1 MNRVKRCLV
10 PGVWALVVSLLVAV
24 PAAAAGA
31 DESAAA
37 RRHTSLTTLSAA
49 TLETL
54 QPSLDRAT
62 QSTGS
67 GDPASSFFK
76 TKKGVLVIV
85 LVGGGFAYA
94 LYSKEHDRVLSQ
106 IR

>member
-1 MNRVKRCLV
+1 MNRVKRRLA
-10 PGVWALVVSLLVAV
+10 PGVWAIVASLLVTV

-31 DESAAA
+31 DDSAAA
-37 RRHTSLTTLSAA
+37 RRQSSLTTLSAA
-49 TLETL
+49 TLKTL
-54 QPSLDRAT
+54 QPSMDRAT

-67 GDPASSFFK
+67 GDPGFFK
-76 TKKGVLVIV
+76 TPKGVLVIV

-94 LYSKEHDRVLSQ
+94 LYSKQHDRVLSQ